1 MLSFWHG
8 KWLKDGTLRSL
19 IQGPLSREEDN
30 IVVSLVSM
38 VNGILV
44 EFPWSF
50 PLTYASQLKP
60 LPAGNFPKPVTS
72 LDGFLLLT
80 VLFILKM
87 PTRWPQLI
95 PIQSPISLVIG
106 YGTFPPF
113 QKFQLFVWK
122 CLQNSFTCQTN
133 TDAQRHFEI

>member
-44 EFPWSF
+44 EFPWSLPF
-50 PLTYASQLKP
+50 TYS
-60 LPAGNFPKPVTS
+60 S
-72 LDGFLLLT
+72 
-80 VLFILKM
+80 
-87 PTRWPQLI
+87 
-95 PIQSPISLVIG
+95 
-106 YGTFPPF
+106 
-113 QKFQLFVWK
+113 
-122 CLQNSFTCQTN
+122 
-133 TDAQRHFEI
+133 